1 MALIGEKE
9 QAQLREMFAK
19 LQGTVK
25 IVFFTQEHE
34 CQFCKETHQLVEE
47 LAALSDQITL
57 EVYDFQADQEQV
69 TRYGVD
75 KIPAIALIGAK
86 DYGVRFYGIPSG
98 YEFGALVQDIVDV
111 ANGTTELN
119 AKTKAALS
127 ELQEPV
133 HFQVFS
139 TPT

>member
-9 QAQLREMFAK
+9 QAQLREIFAK
-19 LQGTVK
+19 LQGPVK

-47 LAALSDQITL
+47 LAALSDRITL
-57 EVYDFQADQEQV
+57 EVYDFQAGQEQV

-111 ANGTTELN
+111 ANGMTELS
-119 AKTKAALS
+119 AKTKATLG